1 MKAQLLCSV
10 ALITGTLSMTAFAEA
25 PVQAGETL
33 ESLSQV
39 KVSTTVNGQPGSIA
53 DLVNSGKVQV
63 IAGAQ
68 PSAPDATRPLLKW
81 RVAPKRLCRRRQM
94 QRCRHPK
101 PHRCR
106 HLKQLHNHLVQQ
118 RHRLHMP
125 TPCLSSLRQCKL
137 NKPTDIKKPRQLPWF
152 FYVQISI

>member
-68 PSAPDATRPLLKW
+68 PSAPAMQPAPAPEMAGGAEAPMQAPANAAMPAPEAAAMPAPEATAQPSGAA
-81 RVAPKRLCRRRQM
+81 APQTPHANAMPEQPAPM
-94 QRCRHPK
+94 QAE
-101 PHRCR
+101 
-106 HLKQLHNHLVQQ
+106 
-118 RHRLHMP
+118 
-125 TPCLSSLRQCKL
+125 
-137 NKPTDIKKPRQLPWF
+137 
-152 FYVQISI
+152 

>member
-68 PSAPDATRPLLKW
+68 PSTPAMQPAPAPEMAGGAEAPMQAPANAAMPAPEAAAMPAPEATAQPSGAA
-81 RVAPKRLCRRRQM
+81 APQAPHANAMPEQPAPM
-94 QRCRHPK
+94 QAE
-101 PHRCR
+101 
-106 HLKQLHNHLVQQ
+106 
-118 RHRLHMP
+118 
-125 TPCLSSLRQCKL
+125 
-137 NKPTDIKKPRQLPWF
+137 
-152 FYVQISI
+152 

>member
-68 PSAPDATRPLLKW
+68 PSAPAMQPAPAPEMAGGAEAPMQAPANAAMPAPEAAAMPAPEATTQPSGAA
-81 RVAPKRLCRRRQM
+81 APQAPHANAMPEQPAPM
-94 QRCRHPK
+94 QAE
-101 PHRCR
+101 
-106 HLKQLHNHLVQQ
+106 
-118 RHRLHMP
+118 
-125 TPCLSSLRQCKL
+125 
-137 NKPTDIKKPRQLPWF
+137 
-152 FYVQISI
+152 

>member
-68 PSAPDATRPLLKW
+68 PSAPAMQPAPAPEMAGGAEAPMQAPANAAMPAPEAAAMPAPEATAQPSGAA
-81 RVAPKRLCRRRQM
+81 APQAPHANAMPDQPAPM
-94 QRCRHPK
+94 QAE
-101 PHRCR
+101 
-106 HLKQLHNHLVQQ
+106 
-118 RHRLHMP
+118 
-125 TPCLSSLRQCKL
+125 
-137 NKPTDIKKPRQLPWF
+137 
-152 FYVQISI
+152 